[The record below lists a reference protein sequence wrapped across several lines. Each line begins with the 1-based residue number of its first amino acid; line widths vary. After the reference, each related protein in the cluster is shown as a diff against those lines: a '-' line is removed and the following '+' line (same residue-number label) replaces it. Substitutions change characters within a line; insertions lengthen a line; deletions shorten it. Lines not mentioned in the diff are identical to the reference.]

1 MAIWSAYSFISL
13 YSFATPGGRPSS
25 QESNMS
31 ADSGQNLSIW
41 MATDEPLARHQ
52 LNQHESADVC
62 VVGAGM
68 AGMITA
74 YRLAR
79 AGASVIVLDD
89 GEIGGGMTERTTAHL
104 SNALDRQYYELEHL
118 HGETGA
124 RLAAESHSVAIDQIE
139 TIVSAEGIDCDFERL
154 NGYLFAAPNTPP
166 DVLERELKAA
176 HRAGLVGVELLDRGP
191 RGSFAF
197 GPCLSFPEQGQFHPL
212 KFISGL
218 ARAFERNGGRIF
230 TDSHVTEIK
239 SGPPAE
245 VLTSNGAVVS
255 SGSVV
260 VATNSPINDLVAL
273 HTKQAPY
280 MTYVLGVR
288 LPSDTLP
295 RALYWDTA
303 DPYHY
308 LRLHSDSNLNSGNYE
323 ILIVGGEDH
332 KTGQE
337 ENIEERYNRLESWTR
352 ERIPAAERIE
362 FRWSGQVLEPNDG
375 LAFIGR
381 NPMDANNIYVA
392 SGASGNGMTYGMIA
406 GLLLEDLIAGRENKW
421 ESIYDPSRKMLR
433 AAGEFAKEN
442 LNVVAQYADWVTGGE
457 VDSTE
462 KISRGDGAIIRRGLS
477 KIAAYR
483 DEQGQLHERSATCTH
498 LGCIVAWNGDEKTWD
513 CPCHGSRFDAYG
525 RVINGP
531 ANSDLA
537 QVDE

>member
-1 MAIWSAYSFISL
+1 
-13 YSFATPGGRPSS
+13 
-25 QESNMS
+25 MS

-41 MATDEPLARHQ
+41 MASDEPLSRHQ
-52 LNQHESADVC
+52 LIQNEAADVC
-62 VVGAGM
+62 IVGAGI

-74 YRLAR
+74 YLLAR
-79 AGASVIVLDD
+79 SGASVIVIDD
-89 GEIGGGMTERTTAHL
+89 GDIGGGMTERTTAHL
-104 SNALDRQYYELEHL
+104 SNVLDRRYYELEHL
-118 HGETGA
+118 HGQRGA
-124 RLAAESHSVAIDQIE
+124 RLAADSHTVAIDQIE

-154 NGYLFAAPNTPP
+154 NGYLFAAPDSPP
-166 DVLERELKAA
+166 DTLERELQAA
-176 HRAGLVGVELLDRGP
+176 HRAGLEDVELLDRAP
-191 RGSFAF
+191 LGSFDL

-218 ARAFERNGGRIF
+218 ARAIERDGGRIF
-230 TDSHVTEIK
+230 TESHVKTIE

-245 VLTSNGAVVS
+245 VLTGNGAIVR

-280 MTYVLGVR
+280 MTYVLGLRV
-288 LPSDTLP
+288 PSDALP

-308 LRLHSDSNLNSGNYE
+308 LRLHRMSDGKTGNTE
-323 ILIVGGEDH
+323 VLIVGGEDH

-337 ENIEERYNRLESWTR
+337 ENIEGRYNRLESWTR
-352 ERIPAAERIE
+352 ERIPAAGRVE
-362 FRWSGQVLEPNDG
+362 FRWSGQVLEPIDG

-381 NPMDANNIYVA
+381 NPMDANHIYVA
-392 SGASGNGMTYGMIA
+392 SGASGNGMTYGMIT
-406 GLLLEDLIAGRENKW
+406 GMILDDLIAGRENKW
-421 ESIYDPSRKMLR
+421 VSLYDPSRKTLR

-457 VDSTE
+457 VDSPDE
-462 KISRGDGAIIRRGLS
+462 IVPDGGALVRRGLS

-483 DEQGQLHERSATCTH
+483 DEQGRLHERSATCPH

-531 ANSDLA
+531 ANTDLGR
-537 QVDE
+537 VDELRGPKI